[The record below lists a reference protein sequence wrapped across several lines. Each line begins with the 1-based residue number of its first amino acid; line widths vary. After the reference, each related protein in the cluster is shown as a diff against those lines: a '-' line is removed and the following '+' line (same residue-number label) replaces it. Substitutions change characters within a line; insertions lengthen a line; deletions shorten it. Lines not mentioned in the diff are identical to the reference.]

1 MIIVHGLKYWEHTQ
15 FSKTDSATT
24 QEEGVG
30 YEEDPDDDLED
41 STQLFVENVLENEPT
56 FFRGNVFHQTEA
68 AIEGV
73 IGPSV
78 PSIQEEV
85 VSSIL
90 EEGNEGPNNEDEG
103 GQLIAEGGLEEP
115 LLENPAISQRKPKAR
130 DAKGKDD
137 KDRSVG
143 YFYETQY
150 FDKVTLFGLQKKA
163 KSELRRISEP
173 DTLDETYGLS
183 TTTVSDADVTEVKND
198 DDDMTPEQMYNAFV
212 AMEEGGQCKW
222 YHYVWQSLPLKP
234 IWDLSKITCQ
244 NSCTC
249 CCDKDAKF
257 KKNSRCAKIWIVLK
271 KTIAVA
277 INLLALYVTIV
288 ACGATL
294 QIKRTK
300 RKLPYVQKT
309 LYNNMDGGQVC
320 AASQKCGD
328 KRTFDDAASAALSN
342 YTVLHCG
349 PCGHCSTWN
358 DLELQWSTRHTLADQ
373 SQACGIKTMFGGVD
387 ELSTCL
393 ATDIGFTGSCA
404 DCWAEGKSLKLKLL
418 IIILSF
424 AQKHSRYFFAPDIY
438 CSKAFC
444 IFIYLQSRMTNQLG
458 NFEVGP
464 NTITAATCEEANC
477 EAGNPGEFVGCSGAN
492 RR

>member
-1 MIIVHGLKYWEHTQ
+1 MIIVHGLKYWEHKQ
-15 FSKTDSATT
+15 FSKTDSAATHG
-24 QEEGVG
+24 EEGVG
-30 YEEDPDDDLED
+30 YEEESDDDLED
-41 STQLFVENVLENEPT
+41 SAQLFLENALENEPT

-73 IGPSV
+73 TGPSV
-78 PSIQEEV
+78 ASIQEEV

-90 EEGNEGPNNEDEG
+90 EEANEGPNNEDEAVGKEVPNPLYDDATTG

-130 DAKGKDD
+130 EAFAKGKDV
-137 KDRSVG
+137 DRSMG
-143 YFYETQY
+143 YFYETRY
-150 FDKVTLFGLQKKA
+150 FDRVTLFGLHKNT

-173 DTLDETYGLS
+173 DSVDETYGLS
-183 TTTVSDADVTEVKND
+183 TTTVSDADVTEVKKGD
-198 DDDMTPEQMYNAFV
+198 DDDMTPEQMYKAFV
-212 AMEEGGQCKW
+212 AMEEGGRTRKW
-222 YHYVWQSLPLKP
+222 YHYVWQSLPLQP

-257 KKNSRCAKIWIVLK
+257 KKNSRCAKIWMVLK

-288 ACGATL
+288 ACGATI
-294 QIKRTK
+294 QISRTK

-309 LYNNMDGGQVC
+309 LYNNMDEGQVC

-358 DLELQWSTRHTLADQ
+358 DLELQWSTRHTLAEQ

-393 ATDIGFTGSCA
+393 ATDIGFTENCA
-404 DCWAEGKSLKLKLL
+404 DCWAEGKSLKLK
-418 IIILSF
+418 
-424 AQKHSRYFFAPDIY
+424 P
-438 CSKAFC
+438 
-444 IFIYLQSRMTNQLG
+444 
-458 NFEVGP
+458 
-464 NTITAATCEEANC
+464 
-477 EAGNPGEFVGCSGAN
+477 
-492 RR
+492 

>member
-1 MIIVHGLKYWEHTQ
+1 MIILHGFKYWEHTQ
-15 FSKTDSATT
+15 FSKTDSAATRGE
-24 QEEGVG
+24 EEGG
-30 YEEDPDDDLED
+30 YEEESDDDLQD
-41 STQLFVENVLENEPT
+41 SAQLFVESALENEPT

-68 AIEGV
+68 AIEEV
-73 IGPSV
+73 TGPSV
-78 PSIQEEV
+78 ASIQEEV

-90 EEGNEGPNNEDEG
+90 EEGNEGPNNEDGG

-130 DAKGKDD
+130 EAFAMGKD
-137 KDRSVG
+137 KDRSMG

-150 FDKVTLFGLQKKA
+150 FDRVTLFGLHKNT
-163 KSELRRISEP
+163 KSELRRVSEH
-173 DTLDETYGLS
+173 DTLDETHGLS
-183 TTTVSDADVTEVKND
+183 TTTVLDADVTEVKNGV
-198 DDDMTPEQMYNAFV
+198 DDDMTPEQMYKAFV
-212 AMEEGGQCKW
+212 AMEEGGTRKW
-222 YHYVWQSLPLKP
+222 YHCMWQSLPLQP
-234 IWDLSKITCQ
+234 IWDLSKITCH

-249 CCDKDAKF
+249 CCNKDAKF
-257 KKNSRCAKIWIVLK
+257 KKNSRCAKIWIVLR

-288 ACGATL
+288 ACGATI
-294 QIKRTK
+294 QIRRTK
-300 RKLPYVQKT
+300 IKLPYVQKT

-358 DLELQWSTRHTLADQ
+358 DLELQWSTRHTLAEQ

-393 ATDIGFTGSCA
+393 ATDIGFTESCA
-404 DCWAEGKSLKLKLL
+404 DCWAEGKSLKLKPL

-424 AQKHSRYFFAPDIY
+424 AQKHSRYFF
-438 CSKAFC
+438 CSR
-444 IFIYLQSRMTNQLG
+444 YLLLESFLYLYLSPEPHDQPTRK
-458 NFEVGP
+458 F
-464 NTITAATCEEANC
+464 
-477 EAGNPGEFVGCSGAN
+477 
-492 RR
+492 